1 MIFSSSKCSVDG
13 VKIYLIARRV
23 VLNNGKNGIDRS
35 DRMVSYV
42 ATIGKSIKW
51 YRKSALRSLLGT
63 TIVNAH
69 IVQQTATS
77 KEIQIRKFRQILVYQ
92 WSDVS
97 SENTA
102 PDDHRKKTKKVSHHL
117 QIRKNQQGKPIRS
130 RCPLCYEKKRQTVAR
145 EEARKNVKETET
157 CCSKLP
163 KSPEMC
169 LECFKKYRAI

>member
-1 MIFSSSKCSVDG
+1 
-13 VKIYLIARRV
+13 
-23 VLNNGKNGIDRS
+23 
-35 DRMVSYV
+35 MVSYV

-51 YRKSALRSLLGT
+51 YRKLAMRLLLGT

-77 KEIQIRKFRQILVYQ
+77 KEIQIGKFRQILVYQ

-117 QIRKNQQGKPIRS
+117 EIRKNQQGKPIR
-130 RCPLCYEKKRQTVAR
+130 RMCTLRYEKKRHSVAR
-145 EEARKNVKETET
+145 QEARRNVKKSKTY
-157 CCSKLP
+157 CSMCP
-163 KSPEMC
+163 KSTQMC
-169 LECFKKYRAI
+169 LELFNEYHAT